1 MQVEHCDNEKVLEY
15 GTLFM
20 LSDEIPLTSAFPYI
34 ICSFFLHF
42 QAKAE
47 VKLY

>member
-1 MQVEHCDNEKVLEY
+1 MQVEHCENEKVLEY

-34 ICSFFLHF
+34 ICSFFL
-42 QAKAE
+42 A
-47 VKLY
+47 LPGPS